1 MTPQFKQKA
10 SEYNMYQLD
19 NLPSEALNDNHFKS
33 WLEWYTERF
42 NKVEIPL
49 GLLSI
54 KEIEVGVFAEVRPE
68 YENNSDDIKLYYI
81 DHCSI
86 LVFIGGQVLRLQ
98 ENRGKYSIQPM
109 YKDINL
115 LTRDTNNYQRRV
127 FTDKVKE
134 PNQIGVF
141 TFKKIYDWAE
151 HCKEYLQALKDC
163 NEHIFGK
170 KSENQKV
177 IDDTIKALP
186 NAKISTYQ
194 NRTDITCKM
203 FDICFELLD
212 NGAYLKQDIRYKG
225 GLENVLKIE
234 KKLSN

>member
-1 MTPQFKQKA
+1 MTTQFKQKA
-10 SEYNMYQLD
+10 SEYNMYQLE
-19 NLPSEALNDNHFKS
+19 NLPNEALKCNHFKS
-33 WLEWYTERF
+33 RLDWYKERF

-54 KEIEVGVFAEVRPE
+54 KDVEVGVFVEVRI
-68 YENNSDDIKLYYI
+68 NDTDLYYYVENYY
-81 DHCSI
+81 I
-86 LVFIGGQVLRLQ
+86 LVFFGGQVLRLRQ
-98 ENRGKYSIQPM
+98 DKNKYSIQPM
-109 YKDINL
+109 FKDLNL
-115 LTRDTNNYQRRV
+115 LTRSTNHYQRQP

-141 TFKKIYDWAE
+141 TFKKINDWFNYSN
-151 HCKEYLQALKDC
+151 EYLQALKDC
-163 NEHIFGK
+163 NDHIFGK

-186 NAKISTYQ
+186 NAKVSTYQ
-194 NRTDITCKM
+194 NRTNIYCKM

-212 NGAYLKQDIRYKG
+212 NGAYLKQEINYKG

-234 KKLSN
+234 NNI